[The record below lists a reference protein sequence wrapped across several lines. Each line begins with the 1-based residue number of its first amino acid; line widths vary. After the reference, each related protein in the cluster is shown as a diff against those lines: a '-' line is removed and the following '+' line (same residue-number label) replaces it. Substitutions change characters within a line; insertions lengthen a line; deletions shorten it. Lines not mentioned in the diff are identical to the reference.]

1 MADQDKHK
9 RARKCANCACFD
21 PIPKDLM
28 APDDNEYG
36 YCRSQAPRLRMTGDS
51 FGSWPIVSANS
62 WCVEGYKAALV
73 PRRES

>member
-21 PIPKDLM
+21 PVSTP
-28 APDDNEYG
+28 PDG
-36 YCRSQAPRLRMTGDS
+36 VHMGFCRSQAPRLTTEGGITGH
-51 FGSWPIVSANS
+51 WPRVQADD